1 MNENHY
7 TQIQNNLLHALMRCG
22 DVNPG
27 VLQTVLLICRLTL
40 GFHVFHTTNL
50 SYGQM
55 TWFTGFSRRN
65 QRRYVKRALELNM
78 ISRFDTRGE
87 SETSKRPQYCY
98 SLNLDPALTWGT
110 SWRTPGEVVK
120 VKPKSFIHK
129 GKGGV
134 RTDPIKGSKLTPIG
148 GVRTDPNL
156 LGNLFENPF
165 KFGKK

>member
-1 MNENHY
+1 MEKNHY

-22 DVNPG
+22 DVSPG
-27 VLQTVLLICRLTL
+27 ILQTVLLICRLTL
-40 GFHVFHTTNL
+40 GFHVFHTTKL

-65 QRRYVKRALELNM
+65 QRRYVRKALELNM
-78 ISRFDTRGE
+78 ITRFDTRGE

-98 SLNLDPALTWGT
+98 SLNLDPSLTWGT
-110 SWRTPGEVVK
+110 SWRTPGGVVRA
-120 VKPKSFIHK
+120 KSRK
-129 GKGGV
+129 KKGGV
-134 RTDPIKGSKLTPIG
+134 RTDPIVGSELTPVG
-148 GVRTDPNL
+148 GVRTDPRL